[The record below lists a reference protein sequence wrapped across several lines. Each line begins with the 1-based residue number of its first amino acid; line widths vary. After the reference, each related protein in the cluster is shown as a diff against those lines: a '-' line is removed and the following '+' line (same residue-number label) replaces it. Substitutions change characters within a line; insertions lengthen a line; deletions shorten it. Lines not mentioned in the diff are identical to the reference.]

1 MVFYSEPGPQ
11 GRAAATN
18 ISSFQFL
25 NHPLRN
31 AVGLKGAT
39 QYNPVM
45 ALQVFRC
52 GTGTVT

>member
-1 MVFYSEPGPQ
+1 MFYSEPRPP
-11 GRAAATN
+11 GRAAATGTR
-18 ISSFQFL
+18 SFHFL

-31 AVGLKGAT
+31 TVGLKGAT

-45 ALQVFRC
+45 ALQAFRC